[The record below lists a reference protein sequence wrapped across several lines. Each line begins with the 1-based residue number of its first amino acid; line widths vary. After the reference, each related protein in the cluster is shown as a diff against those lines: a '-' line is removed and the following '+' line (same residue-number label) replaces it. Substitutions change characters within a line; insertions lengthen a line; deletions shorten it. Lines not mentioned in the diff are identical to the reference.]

1 MKESPHEGSRQ
12 AGLPPT
18 PRTEMALPSSPS
30 AEILDILAETL
41 TDSPYALY
49 PHCSTSLLVNFQ
61 AKMTDGEDEGHL
73 LPPSL
78 LSHLERVADTSQC
91 RRGC

>member
-12 AGLPPT
+12 VGLLPT
-18 PRTEMALPSSPS
+18 PRTETALPSSPS

-49 PHCSTSLLVNFQ
+49 PHCPTSLLVNFQ
-61 AKMTDGEDEGHL
+61 VKMTDGEDEGRL

-78 LSHLERVADTSQC
+78 LSHLERVTDTSQHH
-91 RRGC
+91 RGC

>member
-12 AGLPPT
+12 AGLST
-18 PRTEMALPSSPS
+18 PRTETALPLSPS

-49 PHCSTSLLVNFQ
+49 PHCPTSLLVNFQ
-61 AKMTDGEDEGHL
+61 VKMTDGEDEGHL

-78 LSHLERVADTSQC
+78 LSHPERVPDTSQC